1 MDDLLARAI
10 DAMHRVGVGATTVLI
25 RGVSGVGIYDVVWWV
40 CPRCGVGWLAGLGLS
55 RN

>member
-10 DAMHRVGVGATTVLI
+10 DAMHRVRVGATTAVV
-25 RGVSGVGIYDVVWWV
+25 GGASGIGIYDVVWWV
-40 CPRCGVGWLAGLGLS
+40 CSRCGVGWPAGVGLG